1 MKKLFLIMAMF
12 AFVACSQSANQ
23 TAETEGETIEIEYY
37 GEEISEEGAIS
48 ATELLAIMGEDN
60 EKEVKLVAT
69 IEECCQKK
77 GCWMKVDLGDGKTM
91 RVTFKDYGFFV
102 PMDAAGRQ
110 VVMDGVASMEETSVE
125 ALRHYAEDAGKS
137 AEEIEAITEARR
149 ELVFEARGVILK

>member
-1 MKKLFLIMAMF
+1 MKKLFLMMAMF
-12 AFVACSQSANQ
+12 AFVACSQSAEQ
-23 TAETEGETIEIEYY
+23 TAESEAIEIEYY

-48 ATELLAIMGEDN
+48 AAELFALMGEDS

-77 GCWMKVDLGDGKTM
+77 GCWMKVDMGDGKTM

-110 VVMDGVASMEETSVE
+110 VVMDGVATMEETPVE

-137 AEEIEAITEARR
+137 AEEIEAITEPRR

>member
-1 MKKLFLIMAMF
+1 MKKLFMLALV
-12 AFVACSQSANQ
+12 FVAFACGQQ
-23 TAETEGETIEIEYY
+23 PKDTAVAESIELEYY
-37 GEEISEEGAIS
+37 GDEITEEGAIE
-48 ATELLAIMGEDN
+48 AAQLLALMGDAM
-60 EKEVKLVAT
+60 EKEAKLVAT

-77 GCWMKVDLGDGKTM
+77 GCWMKVDMGNGKTM

-110 VVMDGVASMEETSVE
+110 VVMDGVATMEETSVE

-137 AEEIEAITEARR
+137 KEEIEAITEPKR